1 MVRVHFFVAFLVWEL
16 EGPNPRGF
24 RSDAYHPS
32 DDGRNRE
39 LNGVLR
45 IVQLGDLTIQYIL
58 YMSHF
63 HTVAK
68 DRDAV
73 FLVLEKMLSDTIK
86 AKRFG
91 LLERFIHRRKF
102 KFI

>member
-1 MVRVHFFVAFLVWEL
+1 MVRVHFFVACLVWKL
-16 EGPNPRGF
+16 KGRNLKGF
-24 RSDAYHPS
+24 RSDAYYPS

-39 LNGVLR
+39 LNGVLN
-45 IVQLGDLTIQYIL
+45 IVHLGNLTIEYIL

-86 AKRFG
+86 AKRFD

-102 KFI
+102 KFT